1 VIFDLDDTLYDCFGQ
16 RVWAAHRHAA
26 EATVQAGI
34 PASAGEVFKLRMK
47 AFRADPQLEHIDA
60 EVCRHFGV
68 DNPERMTGIAREAF
82 FTLPVGKLRLFPG
95 ARQVLR
101 WLKRR
106 GVKIFVVS
114 FGDPDIQRAKVAS
127 LGLDRE
133 KSIDHIFYADT
144 GEAVTKEDAFRA
156 ILHRA
161 ETEPSRVLVVG
172 DRPSSEIRAGKRLG
186 THTVRLRHG
195 EFRALAARS
204 PEEQADHEIKS
215 INNVLRLPF
224 SFGAA

>member
-1 VIFDLDDTLYDCFGQ
+1 MIFDLDDTLYDCFGQ

-47 AFRADPQLEHIDA
+47 AFETDPQLEHIDA

-68 DNPERMTGIAREAF
+68 DNPVRMTSIAREAF

-95 ARQVLR
+95 TRRVLH

-106 GVKIFVVS
+106 GVKVFLVS
-114 FGDPDIQRAKVAS
+114 FGDPAIQRAKVAS

-144 GEAVTKEDAFRA
+144 GEAVTKEDAFRV
-156 ILHRA
+156 ILRRA
-161 ETEPSRVLVVG
+161 ERDPARVLVVG

-186 THTVRLRHG
+186 AHTVRLRHG
-195 EFRALAARS
+195 EFSALEPRG
-204 PEEQADHEIKS
+204 PEERADHEIRD
-215 INNVLRLPF
+215 INDVLRLPF
-224 SFGAA
+224 RFAAV